1 MGHSEFMNNAILRF
15 CPEAV
20 KQCVHGNDFGSLIGE
35 FNVGTAGQIKISIDW
50 TAEARYTI
58 EFNT

>member
-1 MGHSEFMNNAILRF
+1 MNNAILRF